1 MSQDDRVNEIIY
13 TMEILRQQ
21 LEELEAQEE
30 TLNLTYQDILTS
42 LSFIRDI
49 NKVSEKSLIP
59 IGKGLYVQGKI
70 EDKNFLYVDIGS
82 GIIKKANLD
91 ESRKILEERKKDI
104 ENSLNR
110 IAKAEEDIKARY
122 AQLELAL
129 EKRTK
134 K

>member
-30 TLNLTYQDILTS
+30 ALNLTYQDILTS

-70 EDKNFLYVDIGS
+70 VDKIFS
-82 GIIKKANLD
+82 
-91 ESRKILEERKKDI
+91 
-104 ENSLNR
+104 
-110 IAKAEEDIKARY
+110 
-122 AQLELAL
+122 
-129 EKRTK
+129 T
-134 K
+134 

>member
-1 MSQDDRVNEIIY
+1 MSQDERVNEIIY

-30 TLNLTYQDILTS
+30 ALNLAYQDIMTS

-49 NKVSEKSLIP
+49 NKVSDKSLIP

-70 EDKNFLYVDIGS
+70 ENKDFLYVDIGS
-82 GIIKKANLD
+82 GIIKKAGLD
-91 ESRKILEERKKDI
+91 ESKKILEDRKKDI

-110 IAKAEEDIKARY
+110 IAKAEDDIKARY